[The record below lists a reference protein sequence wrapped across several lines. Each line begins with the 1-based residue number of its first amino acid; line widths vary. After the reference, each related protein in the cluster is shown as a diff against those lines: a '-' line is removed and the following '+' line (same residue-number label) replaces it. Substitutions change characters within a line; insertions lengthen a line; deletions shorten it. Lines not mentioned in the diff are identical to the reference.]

1 MLCFRHFPVAKK
13 FMHKRVGGNIKTFRQ
28 KFFLSL
34 CRKLSYGNHFVQCF
48 RIFAVAKK
56 FMDKGGG
63 GGRVSRFS
71 VE

>member
-1 MLCFRHFPVAKK
+1 MQCFRNFSVAKK
-13 FMHKRVGGNIKTFRQ
+13 FMDKRLGGDIKTFRQ

-48 RIFAVAKK
+48 RFFAVAKK

-63 GGRVSRFS
+63 GRVSRFS